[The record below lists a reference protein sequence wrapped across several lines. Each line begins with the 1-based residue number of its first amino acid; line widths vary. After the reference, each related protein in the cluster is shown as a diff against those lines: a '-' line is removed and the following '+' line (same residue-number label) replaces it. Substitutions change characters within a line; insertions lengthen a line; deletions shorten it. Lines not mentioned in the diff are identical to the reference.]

1 MDQVDYKILQILQ
14 NQARM
19 PIINIGGNW
28 VMWYAFS

>member
-19 PIINIGGNW
+19 PTTNIGGN
-28 VMWYAFS
+28 